1 MRKKIDLLIL
11 VTVIAL
17 GAVAVFNAQN
27 IGDWYHSMTY
37 DPPEEIVEIAD
48 GAAMSDEGRKL
59 FYRFSPK
66 VFSATDISSLCGEG
80 TLGCAEGQS
89 IYISAYANDR
99 EYNQSVVTAAHEMLH
114 VAYSRLSD
122 EEKHNVDNMLE
133 TQLKNPLLKDVVK
146 KLTDYPEADYFNEA
160 HSYVG
165 TEVASLN
172 SELEDYYDT
181 YFADRSK
188 VVDAYKA
195 SPINRYKTN

>member
-1 MRKKIDLLIL
+1 MI
-11 VTVIAL
+11 VIAL
-17 GAVAVFNAQN
+17 GTIAVFNAQN

-48 GAAMSDEGRKL
+48 GAAMSDKGRML
-59 FYRFSPK
+59 FYRFSPR
-66 VFSATDISSLCGEG
+66 VFSANDISSLCGQE

-89 IYISAYANDR
+89 IYILTYSNDR

-114 VAYSRLSD
+114 VAYSRLSE
-122 EEKHNVDNMLE
+122 EEKQNVDDMLE
-133 TQLKNPLLKDVVK
+133 IQLNSPLLKNVVK
-146 KLTDYPEADYFNEA
+146 KLADYPEADYFNEA

-165 TEVASLN
+165 TEVANLN